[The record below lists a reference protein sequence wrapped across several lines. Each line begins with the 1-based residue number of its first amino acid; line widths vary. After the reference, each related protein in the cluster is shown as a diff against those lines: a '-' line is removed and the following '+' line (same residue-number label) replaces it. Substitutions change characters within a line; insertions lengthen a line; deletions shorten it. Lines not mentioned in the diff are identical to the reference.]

1 MPHVKV
7 TGTISASVDKIW
19 SIVRDFGNLEWG
31 GITGTTLEGVGV
43 GAVRTFSAQGVTIR
57 ERVEAVDDLGHTLT
71 YSILEPSPIPWTGHL
86 ATIALHPEPV
96 ATRIEWSGHFEPRG
110 LSEDQVAAI
119 VRGIFE
125 NGIRNLKRTAEEER

>member
-57 ERVEAVDDLGHTLT
+57 ERVEAVDDLGH
-71 YSILEPSPIPWTGHL
+71 
-86 ATIALHPEPV
+86 PEPG